1 MVVYIFLGMS
11 SNRTLSK
18 TFSSTRNTLRIISLC
33 IPEHH
38 RHDIELYINRCQDDI
53 KEIVLKMMTELNRYS
68 CKLYIDIILNLER
81 TTPSQ
86 TDDKQVDHF
95 HISSNGQLYAKSELD
110 AFMDDIRGV
119 IRQSLENHQ
128 NELQESRWIIKDIA
142 EFKIHLCQFAKGEL
156 GKYSPYPH
164 GLSGSH
170 LIFNPISEEN
180 SLLIALASHFYVQK
194 YPAYQPRDIQRY
206 VRYRKEAFWKLR
218 VNIGGLSR
226 EEIGWESLY
235 ELEELNKVSIHLYN
249 LTSLTKCKTFRLQ
262 LVYKS
267 KLNYETVPL
276 LLIKNSHVCYVKNFK
291 SFYAKFS
298 QYREPITD
306 LCLQCLTFFKNSEDY
321 KQHNTDCNLQA
332 VIKPPIIQTLNND
345 VDNVDEEVSLTEDED
360 VTRGERSSSNEEAVK
375 RNNGNS
381 NEDFSVEADLRD
393 TSEYNDNNYY
403 NVENDSNYS
412 TDVYTLETLK

>member
-1 MVVYIFLGMS
+1 MVFYIFLGMS
-11 SNRTLSK
+11 LKRAISK

-33 IPEHH
+33 IPEHY
-38 RHDIELYINRCQDDI
+38 RHDIELNIIRCQDDI

-68 CKLYIDIILNLER
+68 CKLYIDIIINLER

-95 HISSNGQLYAKSELD
+95 YISSNGQLYAKSELD

-119 IRQSLENHQ
+119 IRQSLEYHR

-142 EFKIHLCQFAKGEL
+142 EFEIHFCQFAKGEL
-156 GKYSPYPH
+156 KYSPYPRS
-164 GLSGSH
+164 LSGSH
-170 LIFNPISEEN
+170 LIFNPISQEN
-180 SLLIALASHFYVQK
+180 SLLMALASHFYVK
-194 YPAYQPRDIQRY
+194 TNPAYRPCDIQRY
-206 VRYRKEAFWKLR
+206 VRCRKEAFWKMR
-218 VNIGGLSR
+218 VNIGGLSL

-249 LTSLTKCKTFRLQ
+249 LTSLKKCEKYRLQ

-291 SFYAKFS
+291 SFCAEFS

-321 KQHNTDCNLQA
+321 EQHNTDRSLQA
-332 VIKPPIIQTLNND
+332 VIKLPIIQTLNND

-381 NEDFSVEADLRD
+381 NEDFSVEADMRD
-393 TSEYNDNNYY
+393 TSEYNDNNYC

-412 TDVYTLETLK
+412 TDVYTLENS